1 MSEVLWILLDLF
13 GLLSFSLDFIVFSY
27 IPIFPYPLWLS
38 LLGHLVVSIVLS
50 LRILLY
56 YHDIPMILYVLHVLL
71 IRCLL
76 YTEVSLAVIK
86 PLMILSFSVALY
98 GKVMVFCKIRYFLG
112 ESYYFLSLITN
123 VGASSNVL
131 CLRSLVSLSLS
142 LTTFIQGH
150 PLTAFGA
157 LSSSNGVTS
166 LISMIE

>member
-1 MSEVLWILLDLF
+1 MDPLRSLWI
-13 GLLSFSLDFIVFSY
+13 SLDFIVFSY

-86 PLMILSFSVALY
+86 PLMIRPFLLFSMGRLWFSVNT
-98 GKVMVFCKIRYFLG
+98 VTFW
-112 ESYYFLSLITN
+112 ENLITFCLLLPPLMLLLM
-123 VGASSNVL
+123 SSQPYANQ
-131 CLRSLVSLSLS
+131 
-142 LTTFIQGH
+142 I
-150 PLTAFGA
+150 
-157 LSSSNGVTS
+157 SSSSRSRTV
-166 LISMIE
+166 LYILLL